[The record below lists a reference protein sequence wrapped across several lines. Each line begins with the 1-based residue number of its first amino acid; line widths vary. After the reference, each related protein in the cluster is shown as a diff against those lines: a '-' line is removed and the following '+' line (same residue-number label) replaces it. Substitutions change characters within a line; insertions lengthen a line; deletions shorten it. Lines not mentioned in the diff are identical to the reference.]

1 MNTNIM
7 SEIMQL
13 SVNER
18 LQLVEDIWESIHN
31 QPEELTLTDAE
42 KEILDKRLDEFQKH
56 PEQTVSWEEVKKN
69 ILSAV

>member
-1 MNTNIM
+1 M